1 MKDWFKNKIWNWLFA
16 KEAAERELS
25 LSKQTNEE
33 NREYNTSKEFI
44 GQMLKNAE
52 LELSQE
58 KFKNKQLE
66 KEVLDFRQ
74 KIKDLNIP
82 DFVGERLPGIQ
93 GDFIEKYSK
102 RYSKKIKIYTDK
114 SNMKIKFIP
123 LNVHALPPVKLEK
136 NDSAY
141 ALFTPGLGD
150 IRIGVEEDASIP
162 MKMKLIIPEGYVGKV
177 HTPTNMSGQ
186 ATFSINDQVINS
198 HQDQELV
205 LRLINRSKEHAL
217 TIPAGQSIA
226 SLTIE
231 KVEKAEFVEK
241 KD

>member
-1 MKDWFKNKIWNWLFA
+1 
-16 KEAAERELS
+16 
-25 LSKQTNEE
+25 
-33 NREYNTSKEFI
+33 
-44 GQMLKNAE
+44 
-52 LELSQE
+52 
-58 KFKNKQLE
+58 
-66 KEVLDFRQ
+66 
-74 KIKDLNIP
+74 
-82 DFVGERLPGIQ
+82 
-93 GDFIEKYSK
+93 
-102 RYSKKIKIYTDK
+102 
-114 SNMKIKFIP
+114 MKIKFIP
-123 LNVHALPPVKLEK
+123 LDDQALPPVKLEE

-150 IRIGVEEDASIP
+150 INIGVEEDITLP

-177 HTPTNMSGQ
+177 HTPANMNGQ

-205 LRLINRSKEHAL
+205 LRLVNRSKEHAL
-217 TIPAGQSIA
+217 SIPAGQSIA